1 MNIPKPPKKPLKH
14 ASPPSEMETVRVV
27 VMVDY
32 NTKELVLVSEDYRNS
47 VNAEK
52 NVVQFELDNLDNFGE
67 GIKYSDV
74 LRFKAL
80 LPPEIEDFEI
90 EEMVNNDGYYEYT
103 YLVYQRK
110 KKLEQYQ
117 VECAIYNTR
126 FETYDK
132 ARKRYEEKMLEY
144 ESWKKEQKKAK
155 LEEQLKK
162 LKE

>member
-1 MNIPKPPKKPLKH
+1 MNKPNPPPKPSKRT
-14 ASPPSEMETVRVV
+14 SPPSETETIRIV
-27 VMVDY
+27 VMVNY
-32 NTKELVLVSEDYRNS
+32 KNKELVLVSEDYRNS
-47 VNAEK
+47 VNKEE
-52 NVVQFELDNLDNFGE
+52 NVAQFELDNLDNFGE
-67 GIKYSDV
+67 RIKYSDV

-90 EEMVNNDGYYEYT
+90 EEVVNDDGYYEYT
-103 YLVYQRK
+103 YLVYQQK

-132 ARKRYEEKMLEY
+132 ARKEYEEKMLEY
-144 ESWKKEQKKAK
+144 ESWKKEQKRAK
-155 LEEQLKK
+155 LEEKLKK